1 MSWSYR
7 IASWR
12 GIDLKVHATFVLILL
27 LAAAHWSGRGP
38 AGMAFGVLLMLLLFA
53 CVALHEFGH
62 ALAAQRYGIGVR
74 EIVLLPIGGVAL
86 LSRNP
91 SRAGQELVIAAAGPA
106 VNVLI
111 AVLLIVLLGF
121 GVRAGDLDPRMLLT
135 ARGEPSAA
143 AALIWLLEAN
153 IALVLFN
160 MIPAFPLDGGRILRG
175 LLGLVMDFGRAT
187 RIAALTGQ
195 TIAGALGLLGL
206 MAGNLILT
214 VIAVFVFFGAS
225 ATYAEEQ
232 ARTLLNTLRV
242 GDAYNKHALTL
253 RETDRLSR
261 VVDYL
266 LTSYQP
272 DFAVLRGRRLA
283 GVVSREQVL
292 EAMSRFTGDPPV
304 SEIMLRSIPEIS
316 HLLPL
321 DEARRRMA
329 EAGTR
334 VAAVY
339 DAHGYLGLVG
349 VDDITEAQMILA
361 FMGRRTAT
369 PGGPAW
375 AASVVAP
382 VCTVEVHEAGVPPR
396 ERP

>member
-1 MSWSYR
+1 MRWSYR
-7 IASWR
+7 IARFR
-12 GIDLKVHATFVLILL
+12 GIDLKVHVTFVLILL
-27 LAAAHWSGRGP
+27 LAAAHWSGQGP

-53 CVALHEFGH
+53 CVSLHEFGH

-91 SRAGQELVIAAAGPA
+91 SKAVQELVIAAAGPA
-106 VNVLI
+106 VNVVI
-111 AVLLIVLLGF
+111 AAVLIVLLGF
-121 GVRAGDLDPRMLLT
+121 GIRAGELDPRMLLT

-143 AALIWLLEAN
+143 AAMVWLLKAN
-153 IALVLFN
+153 VALVLFN

-187 RIAALTGQ
+187 RIAALSGQ
-195 TIAGALGLLGL
+195 TIAAAMGVLGL
-206 MAGNLILT
+206 MSGNLVLT
-214 VIAVFVFFGAS
+214 VIAVFVFFGAG

-232 ARTLLNTLRV
+232 ARTLLTSLRV
-242 GDAYNKHALTL
+242 GDAYNKHALSL
-253 RETDRLSR
+253 QESDRLSR

-272 DFAVLRGRRLA
+272 DFAVLRGRRLV
-283 GVVSREQVL
+283 GVVSREHVL
-292 EAMSRFTGDPPV
+292 DAMARASGDPPV
-304 SEIMLRSIPEIS
+304 SEIMVHDIPQIS

-321 DEARRRMA
+321 DEVRSRMA

-339 DAHGYLGLVG
+339 DAHGYLGLIG
-349 VDDITEAQMILA
+349 AEDIAEAYMILA
-361 FMGRRTAT
+361 YMQRSSVR
-369 PGGPAW
+369 PPASEFPDRV
-375 AASVVAP
+375 AAPA
-382 VCTVEVHEAGVPPR
+382 
-396 ERP
+396 